1 VEAFHDLRHTT
12 ATLLLSEGESITRV
26 FQRLGHASVTTT
38 MNTYAHA
45 VPQDES
51 SPADRFEMRK
61 ALQKSL
67 RETVQTD
74 LEA

>member
-1 VEAFHDLRHTT
+1 M
-12 ATLLLSEGESITRV
+12 ATLLLAEGESITRV
-26 FQRLGHASVTTT
+26 SQRLGHASVTTT

-45 VPQDES
+45 VPQDEA

-61 ALQKSL
+61 ARQQRL
-67 RETVQTD
+67 RETPHETPPTD